1 MKRKVVLTFLL
12 TGTLIFTG
20 CSKIDTG
27 KEVSE
32 NDTESITK
40 SGIDISNMF
49 SDRDKEVGYDE
60 ENSVKI
66 ELSDSGSS
74 SDSDAVQISG
84 NTVTIISEGTYVLS
98 GTMIDGMIIVEVE
111 DTEKVQ
117 LVLDGVDITSK
128 ESAAIYVREADKV
141 FLTTTK
147 DSKNTLTNSGTY
159 TAVDENNIDAV
170 IFSKSDLTLNG
181 SGSLT
186 IQAEAGHGVVSKDD
200 LVLASGVYNI
210 QAASHGLTG
219 KDSVRIASGNYTIT
233 SGKDGIHAEN
243 KDDTDLGFVYLA
255 DGTFDIAAAGDGVSA
270 GNWFQADGGV
280 YTIQAGEGSENV
292 QQTDAGWQFAPGHM
306 EQSQDTSEDTVSMK
320 GMKATG
326 DLIITGGQYSV
337 DSADDAIH
345 SNADV
350 AINEGEFTLL
360 SGDDGIHADAATTIF
375 GGTVSITKSYE
386 GIEGLSI
393 DISGGQV
400 AVAASD
406 DGLNAAGGNDSSGF
420 KGPGGD
426 QFAAEEGAYIE
437 VSGGTL
443 IVNANGDGVDS
454 NGDITI
460 SGGTTYVSGPTNSGN
475 SALDYNGNGTVTGG
489 IFVAAGAAGMVE
501 NFGDSSTQGV
511 IMVNGN
517 TQTSGTAV
525 ILSDSSGKEIL
536 SWTPE
541 KEYSS
546 VIVSC
551 PEITTGQEYTL
562 TTGNDTTQIAMD
574 SIVYG
579 SGGGMG
585 AAPGRGGNM
594 GERPEGG
601 KDMGERPERPEGRE
615 NMGNS
620 ADAL

>member
-1 MKRKVVLTFLL
+1 MKRKVILTFLL
-12 TGTLIFTG
+12 TGILIFTG
-20 CSKIDTG
+20 CSKTNEG

-32 NDTESITK
+32 NDTESTEK
-40 SGIDISNMF
+40 SGIDLSNMF
-49 SDRDKEVGYDE
+49 SERDKEIGYDE

-66 ELSDSGSS
+66 ELSDSGNS

-84 NTVTIISEGTYVLS
+84 NTVTIVDEGTYILS
-98 GTMIDGMIIVEVE
+98 GTLSDGTIIVEAE

-117 LVLDGVDITSK
+117 LVLDGVNITSK

-147 DSKNTLTNSGTY
+147 DSQNTLTNSGTY
-159 TAVDENNIDAV
+159 TAIDENNIDAV
-170 IFSKSDLTLNG
+170 IFSKSDFTLNG
-181 SGSLT
+181 SGTLT
-186 IQAEAGHGVVSKDD
+186 IKAEAGHGIVSKDD
-200 LVLASGVYNI
+200 LVLTGGVYNI
-210 QAASHGLTG
+210 QAASHGLSG

-243 KDDTDLGFVYLA
+243 KEDTELGFVYLA
-255 DGTFDIAAAGDGVSA
+255 DGTFNITAAGDGVSA
-270 GNWFQADGGV
+270 GNWLQADGGV

-292 QQTDAGWQFAPGHM
+292 QQTDEGWQFGPGHT
-306 EQSQDTSEDTVSMK
+306 EEHQETSEETVSMK
-320 GMKATG
+320 GVKAAG
-326 DLIITGGQYSV
+326 DLTITGGQYSV
-337 DSADDAIH
+337 DSADDALH
-345 SNADV
+345 SNTNV
-350 AINEGEFTLL
+350 AIKDGEFTLL
-360 SGDDGIHADAATTIF
+360 SGDDGIHADAATTIS
-375 GGTVSITKSYE
+375 GGTVNITKSYE

-393 DISGGQV
+393 DISGGQIT
-400 AVAASD
+400 VAAND

-420 KGPGGD
+420 AGPGGD
-426 QFAAEEGAYIE
+426 QFATEEGVYIAI
-437 VSGGTL
+437 SGGTL

-454 NGDITI
+454 NGDITV
-460 SGGTTYVSGPTNSGN
+460 SGGKTYVSGPTNSGN
-475 SALDYNGNGTVTGG
+475 GTLDYNGTGTVTGG

-517 TQTSGTAV
+517 TQTAGTTV
-525 ILSDSSGKEIL
+525 LLSDGSGNEIL

-551 PEITTGQEYTL
+551 PEITTGQEYTF
-562 TTGNDTTQIAMD
+562 TTGSDTTQITMD

-579 SGGGMG
+579 SGGGKG

-594 GERPEGG
+594 GERPAGG
-601 KDMGERPERPEGRE
+601 KDMGERPERPEERE
-615 NMGNS
+615 DMGNS